1 MLKRVEITIL
11 AENRVAAPSLIAEQG
26 LSFHIASPEGQ
37 FLFDTGSRDAFIQNA
52 GQLGIDLRQVE
63 KIVFS
68 HGHRDHTGG
77 LYYYL
82 QKFGSAT
89 VICHYNIFNRKFR
102 ITPGGR
108 LEVGIPQEQ
117 KELVRM
123 GGSFIFKAHPFNLSE
138 NILTSGEIPRVTKY
152 EEKLAD
158 MHQELVLESYITDV
172 LNDDMALAIKTVR
185 GLIVLL
191 GDSHSGPVN
200 SVKHAMIVSG
210 EQKVYAIMGGMKL
223 VDAPM
228 EKIEKIARGLKQI
241 APEYL
246 IPLHTT
252 GFRAISHF
260 YRIFKD
266 RLLLFNT
273 GDKLVIGE

>member
-11 AENRVAAPSLIAEQG
+11 AENRVVAPSLIAEQG

-37 FLFDTGSRDAFIQNA
+37 FLFDTGSRDAFIHNA
-52 GQLGIDLRQVE
+52 EHLGIDLRQVD

-82 QKFGSAT
+82 QKFGDAT

-102 ITPGGR
+102 VTPGGR
-108 LEVGIPQEQ
+108 LEVGIPQEV
-117 KELVRM
+117 KELTRM
-123 GGSFIFKAHPFNLSE
+123 GGRFVYKAHPHHLSE
-138 NILTSGEIPRVTKY
+138 SILTTGEIPRVTEY
-152 EEKLAD
+152 EKPAEL
-158 MHQELVLESYITDV
+158 HQELVLESYITDA
-172 LNDDMALAIKTVR
+172 LKDDMALALKTVK

-210 EQKVYAIMGGMKL
+210 EHKVYAIMGGMRP
-223 VDAPM
+223 VDASM
-228 EKIEKIARGLKQI
+228 ETIEKIARGLKQI
-241 APEYL
+241 NPEYL
-246 IPLHTT
+246 VPLHST
-252 GFRAISHF
+252 GFQAISHF
-260 YRIFKD
+260 YDVFKE
-266 RLLLFNT
+266 RMLLFNT

>member
-11 AENRVAAPSLIAEQG
+11 AENRVATPLLIAEQG

-37 FLFDTGSRDAFIQNA
+37 FLFDTGSRDAFIHNA
-52 GQLGIDLRQVE
+52 EQLKIDLRQVE

-102 ITPGGR
+102 MTPGGR
-108 LEVGIPQEQ
+108 LEVGIPQEE
-117 KELVRM
+117 KELIRM
-123 GGSFIFKAHPFNLSE
+123 GGHFVYKTHPYHISE
-138 NILTSGEIPRVTKY
+138 SILTTGEIPRVTKY
-152 EEKLAD
+152 EKPAEL
-158 MHQELVLESYITDV
+158 HQELVLESYITDEV
-172 LNDDMALAIKTVR
+172 KDDMALAIKTVR

-200 SVKHAMIVSG
+200 SVKQAMIVSG
-210 EQKVYAIMGGMKL
+210 EQKVHAIMGGMKL

-241 APEYL
+241 NPEYL
-246 IPLHTT
+246 VPLHST

-260 YRIFKD
+260 YRIFKE

-273 GDKLVIGE
+273 GDRLVIGE